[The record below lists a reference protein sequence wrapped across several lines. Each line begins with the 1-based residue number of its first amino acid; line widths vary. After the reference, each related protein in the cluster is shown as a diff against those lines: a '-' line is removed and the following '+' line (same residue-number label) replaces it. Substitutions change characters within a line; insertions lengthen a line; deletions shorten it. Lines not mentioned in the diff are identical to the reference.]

1 METTNRPSV
10 VQCLGQTE
18 PTEELVDRMYWDSL
32 EILRAKLNNQSFI
45 TPTLLARLPNI
56 KDTDKFSLEKV
67 MQAMRLFLTSEV
79 DVQSIPNL
87 NGDDA
92 QCMADLLDG
101 VMYFFDVSDRQIHE
115 RAFHSLRK
123 LSARSACLPASFYI
137 LSSKLSR
144 IGDNIEGNGGY
155 GIVYKGK
162 YEEHDVALKQLI
174 RKSDNTNVFYKE
186 AVVCRYLRH
195 PNIVPFLGVENRP
208 DPRLR
213 LVSAWMPGGCVREY
227 IKGNPNSNRQSLI
240 MNVALGLEY
249 LHCYRVVHGDLKGD
263 NILIDS
269 NGRARLADFG
279 LACVMYSEDTLNTRT
294 TTPEGQTERWAA
306 PEVLEPDKF
315 GVPGVIFESD
325 IHSFGMVMLEIFS
338 GEIPYVDILRP
349 TNVRA
354 KIVNGDRPSRPN
366 ATDIGLSDEVWKLI
380 ERCWDQHWGNR
391 PSMLSVVEV
400 LQHAFKVVLAVSI
413 PAAQHPAIIGK
424 HGIRVKA
431 LQERTGTQVLFPT
444 YRLYNTVGTPE
455 NLTHMMN
462 PPDIVKVVG
471 KRAACKVA
479 IDQLRYSSDMAR

>member
-174 RKSDNTNVFYKE
+174 RKSDNTNV
-186 AVVCRYLRH
+186 
-195 PNIVPFLGVENRP
+195 
-208 DPRLR
+208 
-213 LVSAWMPGGCVREY
+213 
-227 IKGNPNSNRQSLI
+227 
-240 MNVALGLEY
+240 
-249 LHCYRVVHGDLKGD
+249 
-263 NILIDS
+263 
-269 NGRARLADFG
+269 
-279 LACVMYSEDTLNTRT
+279 
-294 TTPEGQTERWAA
+294 
-306 PEVLEPDKF
+306 
-315 GVPGVIFESD
+315 
-325 IHSFGMVMLEIFS
+325 
-338 GEIPYVDILRP
+338 
-349 TNVRA
+349 
-354 KIVNGDRPSRPN
+354 
-366 ATDIGLSDEVWKLI
+366 
-380 ERCWDQHWGNR
+380 
-391 PSMLSVVEV
+391 
-400 LQHAFKVVLAVSI
+400 
-413 PAAQHPAIIGK
+413 
-424 HGIRVKA
+424 
-431 LQERTGTQVLFPT
+431 
-444 YRLYNTVGTPE
+444 
-455 NLTHMMN
+455 
-462 PPDIVKVVG
+462 
-471 KRAACKVA
+471 
-479 IDQLRYSSDMAR
+479 